1 MSHHIFVFWRLVEM
15 TTKCVNPKVF
25 RQHAYERSF
34 HNCRK
39 RYQHTVTESLPI
51 VGESYGRGSNFR
63 RFSRSSN
70 TTGTI
75 SFLSCGLWRQTVSYL
90 CKLAL
95 CDSLNCNGSDI
106 VSATA
111 IKKCTLL
118 RLLCLSMRQF
128 VRASSDQ
135 FVKSTMTDRIFDCSS
150 LLRKRLSSS
159 LLTYRCFQTIKVSRK
174 TKT

>member
-1 MSHHIFVFWRLVEM
+1 M

-25 RQHAYERSF
+25 RQHAFERSF
-34 HNCRK
+34 HDYRK

-63 RFSRSSN
+63 RFSRLSN

-111 IKKCTLL
+111 IKRCTLL
-118 RLLCLSMRQF
+118 RLRTMFVYASICSCLFRPIRKVHDDRSNFRLFFAPPETFIFFLTHVQMF
-128 VRASSDQ
+128 PDDQ
-135 FVKSTMTDRIFDCSS
+135 SFTEN
-150 LLRKRLSSS
+150 
-159 LLTYRCFQTIKVSRK
+159 
-174 TKT
+174 